1 MDTVEQ
7 VVDIKTADGPMA
19 TPTSRPTDGGTHPG
33 VIVIM
38 EAFGVNPNIEGI
50 VQRFAS
56 EGYVAAAPDL
66 FHRSGRLRYAPY
78 DKLQEMREDLRSGGF
93 SDASIDM
100 DVQAAI
106 DYLRSD
112 PNVGAIGIVG
122 FCLGGRV
129 SMQSAI
135 RASGLSAAAVYYGGG
150 FFPRG
155 DHPHTL
161 HPPPGAEGASTPAL
175 REAEALS
182 IPVMGFFGEDDQ
194 NPSPEQV
201 KELDERLTALGKEH
215 AFHSYAG
222 AGHGFVCDDR
232 ASHNAEAAADSWAK
246 TLAFFGE
253 RLR

>member
-1 MDTVEQ
+1 MDTTEQ
-7 VVDIKTADGPMA
+7 VVDIETVDGPMA
-19 TPTSRPTDGGTHPG
+19 TPTSRPAGEGTHPG
-33 VIVIM
+33 VVVIM

-78 DKLQEMREDLRSGGF
+78 DKLQEMREDLRSGGYG
-93 SDASIDM
+93 DASIDV
-100 DVQAAI
+100 DVQATI

-135 RASGLSAAAVYYGGG
+135 RASGLSAAAVYYGG
-150 FFPRG
+150 FMFPG
-155 DHPHTL
+155 DDQPDAFH
-161 HPPPGAEGASTPAL
+161 AL
-175 REAEALS
+175 REAESLS

-194 NPSPEQV
+194 NPTPEQA
-201 KELDERLTALGKEH
+201 KALGELLTSLGREH
-215 AFHSYAG
+215 TFHFYEG
-222 AGHGFVCDDR
+222 AGHGFFCDDR
-232 ASHNAEAAADSWAK
+232 ASHNAAAAADVWEK

>member
-1 MDTVEQ
+1 MDTIEQ
-7 VVDIKTADGPMA
+7 VVDIETADGPMA

-33 VIVIM
+33 VVVIM

-50 VQRFAS
+50 VQRFAN

-93 SDASIDM
+93 GDASIDM
-100 DVQAAI
+100 DVQATI

-135 RASGLSAAAVYYGGG
+135 RASGLSAAAVYYGGFMFPG
-150 FFPRG
+150 DDQPDAFPRAARGRGTLDPG
-155 DHPHTL
+155 D
-161 HPPPGAEGASTPAL
+161 
-175 REAEALS
+175 
-182 IPVMGFFGEDDQ
+182 GFFGEDDQ

-201 KELDERLTALGKEH
+201 KELDERSRPLGKEH
-215 AFHSYAG
+215 VFHSYDRRG
-222 AGHGFVCDDR
+222 ATGFVCDDR
-232 ASHNAEAAADSWAK
+232 ASHNAEAACRLVAK
-246 TLAFFGE
+246 TLDV
-253 RLR
+253 LRGGGCGSRT

>member
-1 MDTVEQ
+1 
-7 VVDIKTADGPMA
+7 
-19 TPTSRPTDGGTHPG
+19 
-33 VIVIM
+33 
-38 EAFGVNPNIEGI
+38 
-50 VQRFAS
+50 
-56 EGYVAAAPDL
+56 
-66 FHRSGRLRYAPY
+66 
-78 DKLQEMREDLRSGGF
+78 MREDLRSGGF
-93 SDASIDM
+93 GDASIDM
-100 DVQAAI
+100 DVQATI

-135 RASGLSAAAVYYGGG
+135 RASGLSAAAVYYGG
-150 FFPRG
+150 FMFPG
-155 DHPHTL
+155 DDQPEAFH
-161 HPPPGAEGASTPAL
+161 AL

-201 KELDERLTALGKEH
+201 KELDERLNSLSKEH
-215 AFHSYAG
+215 VFHSYAG

-253 RLR
+253 RLG

>member
-1 MDTVEQ
+1 MDTIEQ
-7 VVDIKTADGPMA
+7 VVDIETADGAMA
-19 TPTSRPTDGGTHPG
+19 TPTSRPADGGTHPG
-33 VIVIM
+33 VVVIM

-93 SDASIDM
+93 GDASIDM
-100 DVQAAI
+100 DVQATI

-135 RASGLSAAAVYYGGG
+135 RASGLSAAAVYYGG
-150 FFPRG
+150 FMFPG
-155 DHPHTL
+155 DDQPEAFH
-161 HPPPGAEGASTPAL
+161 AL

-201 KELDERLTALGKEH
+201 KELDERLNPLGKEH
-215 AFHSYAG
+215 VFHSYAG

-253 RLR
+253 RLG